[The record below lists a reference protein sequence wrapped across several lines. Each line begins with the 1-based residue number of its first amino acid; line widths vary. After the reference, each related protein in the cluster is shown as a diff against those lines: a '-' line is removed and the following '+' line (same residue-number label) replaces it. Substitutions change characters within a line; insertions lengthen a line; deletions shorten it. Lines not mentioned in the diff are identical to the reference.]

1 VIQPFQK
8 IKPNPSQRKNKTI
21 SKNQLARKKT
31 YPKKTLEAKFSHKN
45 YCLLLCCQSSFFFPN
60 NFVETDVKK
69 RMFYIFAKNPF
80 QIEHFKHRFSK
91 HET

>member
-21 SKNQLARKKT
+21 SKNQLARKIT

-60 NFVETDVKK
+60 NSVETDVKNK
-69 RMFYIFAKNPF
+69 DVIYFCQKPLPN
-80 QIEHFKHRFSK
+80 
-91 HET
+91 

>member
-21 SKNQLARKKT
+21 SKNQLARKKNPT
-31 YPKKTLEAKFSHKN
+31 PKKTLEAKFSHKN

-60 NFVETDVKK
+60 NFVETVVKK
-69 RMFYIFAKNPF
+69 GCFIFLPKTLSNLTF
-80 QIEHFKHRFSK
+80 
-91 HET
+91 